1 MLELKKIITV
11 KKLFLLLGFF
21 LLYFLL
27 VLKPYV
33 EFYEGSW
40 RMEAGLAE
48 EIASQYGTAI
58 LPEEFEQLKGQ
69 KPVYEAGKT
78 DIFIEQN
85 PEYAALHVHSL
96 KELMNLMGGSV
107 LSLEEENRLWFQLYE
122 GVSSEVVAE
131 DMERLI
137 LFNIWDHYIE
147 SYEQAVRGESQYEN
161 LTPQAEGRVEERNQK
176 EVYSPLPANVAVYNF
191 ELLRFFAVFM
201 MLSTTFFVMPYMV
214 SENRSRM
221 PALQYSFRK
230 GRSYYQNRMAAVV
243 ITVLFIAA
251 VECALYL
258 YCAGIDRVFAFW
270 NCALSGFASGFIGWL
285 PWTLGSYTVCVLLLM
300 VLASVGLSLIVFV
313 ITNYLSSHVNAIA
326 WQIPAAV
333 FSCVYGGLVCYK
345 AGEIDKP
352 MLTAPAVGIGVFAVG
367 VLLAFVQGRRERRRD
382 AA

>member
-27 VLKPYV
+27 FLKPYV
-33 EFYEGSW
+33 EPYEGSW
-40 RMEAGLAE
+40 QMEADFAE
-48 EIASQYGTAI
+48 EIVLQYGLAL
-58 LPEEFEQLKGQ
+58 LPEEFEQLKGK

-85 PEYAALHVHSL
+85 PDYTAFNVHSL
-96 KELMNLMGGSV
+96 KELMNLTGRGV
-107 LSLEEENRLWFQLYE
+107 LSLEEGDRLWFKLYE
-122 GVSSEVVAE
+122 GVPAKVVYE

-137 LFNIWDHYIE
+137 LFDIWDYYIE
-147 SYEQAVRGESQYEN
+147 SYEQAGQGGRQYEN
-161 LTPQAEGRVEERNQK
+161 LTPQAERRVEERNGK
-176 EVYSPLPANVAVYNF
+176 EVYSPLPSNVTEYNF

-258 YCAGIDRVFAFW
+258 YCAGIDKVFAFW

-313 ITNYLSSHVNAIA
+313 ITNYLSSHVSAIA
-326 WQIPAAV
+326 WQIPVAV
-333 FSCVYGGLVCYK
+333 FSCVYGGLVCFK
-345 AGEIDKP
+345 LGEIDKP
-352 MLTAPAVGIGVFAVG
+352 MLAAPAVGIGVFAVG
-367 VLLAFVQGRRERRRD
+367 IVLAFVQGRREKKKD
-382 AA
+382 AV

>member
-27 VLKPYV
+27 FLKPYV
-33 EFYEGSW
+33 EPYEGSW
-40 RMEAGLAE
+40 QMEADFAE
-48 EIASQYGTAI
+48 EIVLQYGLAL
-58 LPEEFEQLKGQ
+58 LPEEFEQLKGK

-85 PEYAALHVHSL
+85 PEYAAFNVHSL
-96 KELMNLMGGSV
+96 KELLKLV
-107 LSLEEENRLWFQLYE
+107 ERRELSLEEDNRLWFKLYE
-122 GVSSEVVAE
+122 GVPAKVVSE

-137 LFNIWDHYIE
+137 LFDIWDYYIE
-147 SYEQAVRGESQYEN
+147 SYEQAGQGGIQYEN
-161 LTPQAEGRVEERNQK
+161 LTPQAERRVEERNGK
-176 EVYSPLPANVAVYNF
+176 EVYSPLPANVTEYNF
-191 ELLRFFAVFM
+191 ELLRFFAVFI

-270 NCALSGFASGFIGWL
+270 NCALSGFTSGFIGWL

-313 ITNYLSSHVNAIA
+313 ITNYLSSHVSAIA
-326 WQIPAAV
+326 WQIPVAV
-333 FSCVYGGLVCYK
+333 FSCVYGGWACFKL
-345 AGEIDKP
+345 GEIDKP
-352 MLTAPAVGIGVFAVG
+352 MLAAPAVGIGVFAVG
-367 VLLAFVQGRRERRRD
+367 IVLAFVQGRREKKKD
-382 AA
+382 AV

>member
-11 KKLFLLLGFF
+11 KKLFLFLGFF

-33 EFYEGSW
+33 MVYAGSW
-40 RMEAGLAE
+40 QMEADFAE
-48 EIASQYGTAI
+48 EIVSQYGTAL
-58 LPEEFEQLKGQ
+58 LPEEFEQLKGE

-85 PEYAALHVHSL
+85 PEYAALNVRSL
-96 KELMNLMGGSV
+96 KELMALIGGRV
-107 LSLEEENRLWFQLYE
+107 LSLEEETHLWFKLYE
-122 GVSSEVVAE
+122 GVSSEAVAE

-137 LFNIWDHYIE
+137 LFGIWDYYIE
-147 SYEQAVRGESQYEN
+147 SYEQAGQGGRQYEN
-161 LTPQAEGRVEERNQK
+161 LTPQAERRIEERNRK
-176 EVYSPLPANVAVYNF
+176 EVYSPLPENVTTYNF
-191 ELLRFFAVFM
+191 QLLRFFAVFM

-313 ITNYLSSHVNAIA
+313 ITNSLSSHVSAIA
-326 WQIPAAV
+326 WQIPVAV
-333 FSCVYGGLVCYK
+333 FSCVYGGLVCFK
-345 AGEIDKP
+345 PGEIDKP
-352 MLTAPAVGIGVFAVG
+352 MLAAPAVGIGVFAVG
-367 VLLAFVQGRRERRRD
+367 ILLALVQGRREKKKD

>member
-27 VLKPYV
+27 FLKPYV

-40 RMEAGLAE
+40 RMEAGFAE
-48 EIASQYGTAI
+48 EIVSQYGTAI

-96 KELMNLMGGSV
+96 RELMNLSGGSV

-131 DMERLI
+131 DMERLL
-137 LFNIWDHYIE
+137 LFDIWDIYIE
-147 SYEQAVRGESQYEN
+147 SYEQAGQVGRQYEN
-161 LTPQAEGRVEERNQK
+161 LTPQAERRVEERNKK
-176 EVYSPLPANVAVYNF
+176 EVYSPIPENVTAYNF
-191 ELLRFFAVFM
+191 ELLRRFAVFM

-230 GRSYYQNRMAAVV
+230 GRCYYKNRMAAVV
-243 ITVLFIAA
+243 IAVLFIAA

-258 YCAGIDRVFAFW
+258 YCAGTDRVFAFW

-300 VLASVGLSLIVFV
+300 VLVSVGLSLIVFV

-352 MLTAPAVGIGVFAVG
+352 MFTAPAVGIGVFAVG
-367 VLLAFVQGRRERRRD
+367 VLLAFVQGRREKRKD
-382 AA
+382 AI

>member
-21 LLYFLL
+21 LLYFLP

-33 EFYEGSW
+33 MLYAGSW
-40 RMEAGLAE
+40 QMEADLAE
-48 EIASQYGTAI
+48 KIVSQYGTAL
-58 LPEEFEQLKGQ
+58 LPEEFERLKGQ
-69 KPVYEAGKT
+69 RPVYEAGKT

-85 PEYAALHVHSL
+85 PEYAAFNVHSL
-96 KELMNLMGGSV
+96 KELLKLIERRE
-107 LSLEEENRLWFQLYE
+107 LSLEEENRLWFKLYE

-137 LFNIWDHYIE
+137 LFDIWDYYIE
-147 SYEQAVRGESQYEN
+147 SYEQEGQVGRQYEN
-161 LTPQAEGRVEERNQK
+161 LTPQAERRVEERNKK
-176 EVYSPLPANVAVYNF
+176 EVYSPIPSNVTEYNF

-230 GRSYYQNRMAAVV
+230 GRSYYKNRMTAVV
-243 ITVLFIAA
+243 ITVLCIAA
-251 VECALYL
+251 AECALYL

-270 NCALSGFASGFIGWL
+270 NCPLSGFASGFIGWL

-313 ITNYLSSHVNAIA
+313 ITNYLSSHVSAIA
-326 WQIPAAV
+326 WQIPVAV
-333 FSCVYGGLVCYK
+333 FSCVYGGLACFK
-345 AGEIDKP
+345 LGEIDKP
-352 MLTAPAVGIGVFAVG
+352 MLAAPAVGIGVFAVG
-367 VLLAFVQGRRERRRD
+367 ILLAFVQGRREKKKD
-382 AA
+382 AV

>member
-27 VLKPYV
+27 FLKPYV
-33 EFYEGSW
+33 EPYEGSW
-40 RMEAGLAE
+40 QMEADFAE
-48 EIASQYGTAI
+48 EIVLQYGLAL
-58 LPEEFEQLKGQ
+58 LPEEFEQLKGK

-85 PEYAALHVHSL
+85 PDYTAFNVHSL
-96 KELMNLMGGSV
+96 KELMNLTGGRV
-107 LSLEEENRLWFQLYE
+107 LSLEEGDRLWFKLYE
-122 GVSSEVVAE
+122 GVSAKVVYE

-137 LFNIWDHYIE
+137 LFDIWDYYIE
-147 SYEQAVRGESQYEN
+147 SYEQAGQGGRQYEN
-161 LTPQAEGRVEERNQK
+161 LTPQAERRVEERNGK
-176 EVYSPLPANVAVYNF
+176 EVYSPLPSNVTEYNF

-258 YCAGIDRVFAFW
+258 YCAGIDKVFAFW

-313 ITNYLSSHVNAIA
+313 ITNYLSSHVSAIA
-326 WQIPAAV
+326 WQIPVAV
-333 FSCVYGGLVCYK
+333 FSCVYGGLVCFK
-345 AGEIDKP
+345 LGEIDKP
-352 MLTAPAVGIGVFAVG
+352 MLAAPAVGIGVFAVG
-367 VLLAFVQGRRERRRD
+367 IVLAFVQGRREKKKD
-382 AA
+382 AV

>member
-27 VLKPYV
+27 FLKPYV
-33 EFYEGSW
+33 ELYEGSW
-40 RMEAGLAE
+40 QMEADFAE
-48 EIASQYGTAI
+48 EIVLQYGLAL
-58 LPEEFEQLKGQ
+58 LPEEFEQLKGK

-85 PEYAALHVHSL
+85 PEYAAFNVHSL
-96 KELMNLMGGSV
+96 KELMNLTGRGV
-107 LSLEEENRLWFQLYE
+107 LSLEEGDRLWFKLYE
-122 GVSSEVVAE
+122 GVPAKVVYE

-137 LFNIWDHYIE
+137 LFDIWDYYIE
-147 SYEQAVRGESQYEN
+147 SYEQAGQGGRQYEN
-161 LTPQAEGRVEERNQK
+161 LTPQAERRVEERNGK
-176 EVYSPLPANVAVYNF
+176 EVYSPLPSNVTEYNF

-258 YCAGIDRVFAFW
+258 YCAGIDKVFAFW

-313 ITNYLSSHVNAIA
+313 ITNYLSSHVSAIA
-326 WQIPAAV
+326 WQIPVAV
-333 FSCVYGGLVCYK
+333 FSCVYGGLVCFK
-345 AGEIDKP
+345 LGEIDKP
-352 MLTAPAVGIGVFAVG
+352 MLAAPAVGIGVFAVG
-367 VLLAFVQGRRERRRD
+367 IVLAFVQGRREKKKD
-382 AA
+382 AV